1 MAHDKTYIGTYEF
14 VHFADNGRD
23 QHGKPIPKESRRVH
37 IVHKEFCGNQQDIAT
52 QVKYYMGHYGPIQ
65 GKLLGELHE
74 ITN

>member
-1 MAHDKTYIGTYEF
+1 MADDKTYTGTYEF
-14 VHFADNGRD
+14 VHFADGGIDSHGR
-23 QHGKPIPKESRRVH
+23 HIPKESRSVFT
-37 IVHKEFCGNQQDIAT
+37 VNKEFTGSTQYIAT

>member
-1 MAHDKTYIGTYEF
+1 MQNKKYSGTYEF

-23 QHGKPIPKESRRVH
+23 QHGKLIPKESRRVH
-37 IVHKEFCGNQQDIAT
+37 IVHKEFRGYPKDIAD

-65 GKLLGELHE
+65 GKLTGELHE